1 MKQIEVKSLYKT
13 YDDGTEAL
21 KDVTINIEEG
31 EFVVLL
37 GPSGAGKSTFL
48 RCLNGLVTTTKG
60 TIGIYGLSPITGKR
74 EELLKIRQMTGMIFQ
89 EFNLVNRLSVLKNV
103 LTGIL
108 SYKGTI
114 KSMFHVFSQGE
125 KLAAAQCLQ
134 RVNLLDKTR
143 VRADNLSGGQRQRVG
158 IARALIQRPKILL
171 ADEPC
176 SSLDPKS
183 TQDILDFLQRI
194 NKEDNITVICNLHIP
209 ELAVKYGKRIIGVSQ
224 GEIVFDGKPEK
235 LTDTVLNRIYGFD
248 QVEPSNGN

>member
-1 MKQIEVKSLYKT
+1 MTQIQVGSVDVT
-13 YDDGTEAL
+13 YPDGTEAL
-21 KDVTINIEEG
+21 KNISIDIQEG

-48 RCLNGLVTTTKG
+48 RSLNGLVKATQG
-60 TIGIYGLSPITGKR
+60 EISIYGLSPVNGKR
-74 EELLKIRQMTGMIFQ
+74 EDLLKIRQMIGMIFQ

-103 LTGIL
+103 LTGVL

-114 KSMFHVFSQGE
+114 KSVLHMFSEAE
-125 KLAAAQCLQ
+125 KLAAAQCLE
-134 RVNLLDKTR
+134 RVNLLEKTL

-183 TQDILDFLQRI
+183 TADILDFLQKI
-194 NKEDNITVICNLHIP
+194 NQEDNITVICNLHVP
-209 ELAVKYGKRIIGVSQ
+209 ELAEKYANRIIGISQ
-224 GEIVFDGKPEK
+224 GQMVFDGKPEAM
-235 LTDTVLNRIYGFD
+235 TADVLNEIYGFNP
-248 QVEPSNGN
+248 VEQIDE

>member
-60 TIGIYGLSPITGKR
+60 TIDIYGLSPITGKR

-89 EFNLVNRLSVLKNV
+89 EFNLVNRLSVLTNV

-108 SYKGTI
+108 SYKGTT

-143 VRADNLSGGQRQRVG
+143 VRAD
-158 IARALIQRPKILL
+158 
-171 ADEPC
+171 EPC

-194 NKEDNITVICNLHIP
+194 NREDNITVICNLHIP
-209 ELAVKYGKRIIGVSQ
+209 ELAVKYGKRIVGVSQ

-248 QVEPSNGN
+248 QVEPSNGK

>member
-21 KDVTINIEEG
+21 KDVSINIEEG

-48 RCLNGLVTTTKG
+48 RCLNGLVKATKG
-60 TIGIYGLSPITGKR
+60 TIGIYGLSPTTGKR

-89 EFNLVNRLSVLKNV
+89 EFNLVNRLSVLTNV

-108 SYKGTI
+108 SYKGTT
-114 KSMFHVFSQGE
+114 KSVFHVFSQGE

-134 RVNLLDKTR
+134 RVNLLDKAR

-183 TQDILDFLQRI
+183 TQDILDFLQKI
-194 NKEDNITVICNLHIP
+194 NREDNITMICNLHIP
-209 ELAVKYGKRIIGVSQ
+209 ELAVKYGKRIVGVSQ

-235 LTDTVLNRIYGFD
+235 LTDAVLNRIYGFD

>member
-1 MKQIEVKSLYKT
+1 MIRVNSLSKT
-13 YDDGTEAL
+13 YPNGTEAL
-21 KDVTINIEEG
+21 KDITIDIQEG

-48 RCLNGLVTTTKG
+48 RCLNRLVMATRG
-60 TIGIYGLSPITGKR
+60 EIYIYNLSPMAGTR

-103 LTGIL
+103 LTGLL

-114 KSMFHVFSQGE
+114 SSVFHIFSEEE
-125 KLAAAQCLQ
+125 KLAAAKCLQ
-134 RVNLLDKTR
+134 RVNLLDKAR

-158 IARALIQRPKILL
+158 IARALIQKPKILL

-183 TQDILDFLQRI
+183 TADILDFLKKI
-194 NKEDNITVICNLHIP
+194 NREDNITIICNLHVP
-209 ELAVKYGKRIIGVSQ
+209 ELALKYAKRVVGISQ
-224 GEIVFDGKPEK
+224 GRMVFDGKPDN
-235 LTDTVLNRIYGFD
+235 LTSNVLNKIYGFRGVGQD
-248 QVEPSNGN
+248 DGTE